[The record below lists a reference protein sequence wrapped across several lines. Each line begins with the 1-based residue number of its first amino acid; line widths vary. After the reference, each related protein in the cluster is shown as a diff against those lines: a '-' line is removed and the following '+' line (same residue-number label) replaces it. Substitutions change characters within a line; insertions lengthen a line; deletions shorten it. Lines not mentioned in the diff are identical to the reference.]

1 MIGYAFA
8 CQQFQLGPKR
18 LPSFTFLV
26 KKVMHATGAGAM
38 TQELVIA
45 CFIQA
50 LLIAPKHRASNIQ
63 FPEKRVWTG
72 FPESRSFEWK
82 TSRNLREIGGKLM
95 DKVLATKA

>member
-1 MIGYAFA
+1 MQRVQKRMI
-8 CQQFQLGPKR
+8 
-18 LPSFTFLV
+18 
-26 KKVMHATGAGAM
+26 
-38 TQELVIA
+38 QELVIA

-95 DKVLATKA
+95 DKVLATKGAFSFQAELLARVSCCFLPHEL